1 MHMTYVAERE
11 LPLATARQR
20 IDEQLSQLALSVE
33 EHWEGESVGSAR
45 ISLRSQAGAT
55 SQGCGKGL
63 EQEARVGARFEAL
76 EHYLDAHLTHSAH
89 LSEAS
94 HLAQVP
100 ALRDDMLQ
108 PWLAAQPHE
117 KLACLAYHDLDGQ
130 WLFDYPLCLTC
141 ADYADHPAVGET
153 FDLRGL
159 RRYSSND
166 GSAIGATLQEA
177 ILHALNQSI
186 ERDALSLFFLRHY
199 YYRQPGPLRWVSKPN
214 THTELGHLWQ
224 QAENCLK
231 APIGVLDI
239 SSEFASSTYLALH
252 MSQTSRLHGA
262 LFGAGASLDPWH
274 AVRRAVTELVQVQ
287 LNSRCPGALD
297 ELKLGERLLRP
308 FPRLQS
314 CLQFD
319 LNVLLEKAALT
330 VELPAPGR
338 RYSVRQQLR
347 YLYADLQRHGRQAGI
362 CQLFQ
367 GHEGISLVN
376 VVVPGLERFHL
387 VCSGN
392 VVCPGPRGLAHRN
405 QQP

>member
-20 IDEQLSQLALSVE
+20 IDEQLAQLALNVE
-33 EHWEGESVGSAR
+33 EHWEGTWVGSAR
-45 ISLRSQAGAT
+45 IGLSSQTGAT

-76 EHYLDAHLTHSAH
+76 EHFLDEHLTRNAHLN
-89 LSEAS
+89 EAS
-94 HLAQVP
+94 DLARMPTLQ
-100 ALRDDMLQ
+100 DDMLQ

-117 KLACLAYHDLDGQ
+117 KLACQAYHDLDGQ
-130 WLFDYPLCLTC
+130 WLFDYPLCLTRP
-141 ADYADHPAVGET
+141 DYADHPAAGET

-199 YYRQPGPLRWVSKPN
+199 YYRQPSPLRWVSKPG
-214 THTELGHLWQ
+214 THTELGRIWQ
-224 QAENCLK
+224 HAEDCLE

-239 SSEFASSTYLALH
+239 SSEFASSTYLALR
-252 MSQTSRLHGA
+252 MSQASRLHGA

-287 LNSRCPGALD
+287 LNSRPPGALD
-297 ELKLGERLLRP
+297 ELKLAERLLRP

-319 LNVLLEKAALT
+319 LDVLLEKAGHTVAL
-330 VELPAPGR
+330 PDPGPR
-338 RYSVRQQLR
+338 CSVRQQLR

-392 VVCPGPRGLAHRN
+392 VVCPGPRGLAHRS